1 MQKGKISKI
10 LDAIVVRTAFGRLK
24 AADKKSY
31 KDHLFLEML
40 ESEGS
45 LVRQFLAVRLQD
57 WQLFQFKLRIQQLII
72 SSPTIE
78 TLPAEE
84 FYRSYLSELVIA
96 NSPEQITSLHVLVN
110 IADDTT
116 TALSRVLAL
125 YEISSSE
132 LRSELLRY
140 LLLGHDGESKSQL
153 HTLKPSQPKQV
164 GSLQQSNSAQPKETK
179 HPLEKF
185 GRNITAAA
193 KRGEID
199 PVIGRDKQVDR
210 IIEILSRR
218 KKNNPIL
225 IGEAGVGKSAVVEA
239 LALRMASGDV
249 PYTIADKSL
258 FSLDISSLVAGTKF
272 RGEFEERLQQLIEA
286 LSKSKDTIIFI
297 DEIHTIVGAGATQGS
312 LDTANILK
320 PALARGELQVIGA
333 TTLDE
338 YREDIESDS
347 ALERRFQ
354 RVMVEPTT
362 PTETLEILRS
372 IAPYYERHHRVKY
385 TDEALQAAVN
395 LSARYITDRHFP
407 DKAIDILDEV
417 GARAHLSAAV
427 EPSEIREIEEA
438 LVAAKQQRS
447 SSLESME
454 YDKAAEARV
463 SEVALTSKLTDRR
476 SEWQREMELSPIE
489 VGAEAVEAVIT
500 SITGIPAER
509 LSASEQQRL
518 RTLSTHLTSRVIGQG
533 EAVEKLS
540 QSIYLSRSGLKS
552 SKRPIGVFM
561 FVGPTGV
568 GKTLLAKELSQWMFD
583 ERKGLIRIDMSEYS
597 QRHNVARL
605 IGSPPGYVGYGEGG
619 QLSEAVRRQPYA
631 VVLFDE
637 IEKAHPE
644 VFNTLLQ
651 IFDEGHLTDGA
662 GRKVDFSNTIII
674 MTSNVG
680 SVAAAKRRKQVGY
693 STTVKRQSLALA
705 PQIAYSLA
713 LERTFSPEFL
723 NRIDDIVLFRSLTLE
738 DAKSI
743 IDLELNGLQGR
754 LGQLGYSLRITDSAK
769 QTLAEIGYNAK
780 YGARALKRTLSDRV
794 EVPLSQLI
802 IEGGVTA
809 GDTIVVEKAK
819 ALRDVRLKVA

>member
-10 LDAIVVRTAFGRLK
+10 LDAVVSRTTFGRLK

-31 KDHLFLEML
+31 KDHLFLEIL
-40 ESEGS
+40 DSEGS
-45 LVRQFLAVRLQD
+45 LVRQYLAARLQD
-57 WQLFQFKLRIQQLII
+57 WQLFQFRLRIQQLII

-78 TLPAEE
+78 TLSPEE

-96 NSPEQITSLHVLVN
+96 NSPEQVTSLHVLLN

-125 YEISSSE
+125 YEISNSE

-140 LLLGHDGESKSQL
+140 LLLGHNSEAGSSKSIMPKTIEPPQL
-153 HTLKPSQPKQV
+153 AAKDQK
-164 GSLQQSNSAQPKETK
+164 KEAK

-185 GRNITAAA
+185 GRDITAAA
-193 KRGEID
+193 SRGEID
-199 PVIGRDKQVDR
+199 PVIGRDRHVDR
-210 IIEILSRR
+210 LIEILSRR

-239 LALRMASGDV
+239 LALRMAAGDV
-249 PYTIADKSL
+249 PYTIAGKSL
-258 FSLDISSLVAGTKF
+258 FSLDISSLIAGTKF

-297 DEIHTIVGAGATQGS
+297 DEIHTIVGAGSTQGS

-354 RVMVEPTT
+354 WVMVEPTT
-362 PTETLEILRS
+362 PAETLEILRTV
-372 IAPYYERHHRVKY
+372 APYYQQHHRVRY
-385 TDEALQAAVN
+385 SDEALQAAVN

-407 DKAIDILDEV
+407 DKAIDILDEA
-417 GARAHLSAAV
+417 GARAHISAAV
-427 EPSEIREIEEA
+427 EPTEIKEMEEA
-438 LVAAKQQRS
+438 LVAAVQQRS
-447 SSLESME
+447 SSLEAMA
-454 YDKAAEARV
+454 YDRAAEARV
-463 SEVALTSKLTDRR
+463 DEVTLKQRLTDRR

-489 VGAEAVEAVIT
+489 VGVEAIEAVIT

-509 LSASEQQRL
+509 VSAGEQQRL
-518 RTLSTHLTSRVIGQG
+518 RTLSTHLSSKVIGQG

-540 QSIYLSRSGLKS
+540 RSIYLSRSGLRS
-552 SKRPIGVFM
+552 AKRPIGVFM

-568 GKTLLAKELSQWMFD
+568 GKTHLAKELSQWMFD
-583 ERKGLIRIDMSEYS
+583 DRQGLIRIDMSEYS

-637 IEKAHPE
+637 IEKAHPD
-644 VFNTLLQ
+644 VFNAMLQ

-680 SVAAAKRRKQVGY
+680 SHAAVKRRKQVGY
-693 STTVKRQSLALA
+693 STTVKDQSVALA

-713 LERTFSPEFL
+713 LERNFSPEFL
-723 NRIDDIVLFRSLTLE
+723 NRIDDIVLFRSLSLE
-738 DAKSI
+738 DVKSI
-743 IDLELNGLQGR
+743 IDLELNGLQQR
-754 LGQLGYSLRITDSAK
+754 LAELGYSFRITESAK
-769 QTLAEIGYNAK
+769 QTLSEMGYNAK
-780 YGARALKRTLSDRV
+780 YGARAMKRTLGDKV
-794 EVPLSQLI
+794 EVPISQLI
-802 IEGGVTA
+802 IEGGVSA

>member
-10 LDAIVVRTAFGRLK
+10 LDSVIARTAFGRLK

-31 KDHLFLEML
+31 KDHLFLEL
-40 ESEGS
+40 LDSEGS
-45 LVRQFLAVRLQD
+45 LVRQYLAARLQD
-57 WQLFQFKLRIQQLII
+57 WQLFQFRLRIQQLII
-72 SSPTIE
+72 SSPTTE
-78 TLPAEE
+78 TLSPEE
-84 FYRSYLSELVIA
+84 FYRTYLSELVIA
-96 NSPEQITSLHVLVN
+96 NAPEQVTSLHVLLN
-110 IADDTT
+110 IAEDAT

-125 YEISSSE
+125 YEISNSE

-140 LLLGHDGESKSQL
+140 LLLGHESEAGSSKSIL
-153 HTLKPSQPKQV
+153 PKTIEPPR
-164 GSLQQSNSAQPKETK
+164 LAAKEQKKEVK

-193 KRGEID
+193 ARGEID
-199 PVIGRDKQVDR
+199 PVIGRDRQVDR
-210 IIEILSRR
+210 LIEILSRR

-239 LALRMASGDV
+239 LALRMAASDV
-249 PYTIADKSL
+249 PYTIAGKTL
-258 FSLDISSLVAGTKF
+258 FSLDISSLIAGTKF

-362 PTETLEILRS
+362 PAETLEILRN
-372 IAPYYERHHRVKY
+372 IAPYYQQHHRVKY
-385 TDEALQAAVN
+385 SDEALQAAVN

-407 DKAIDILDEV
+407 DKAIDILDEA
-417 GARAHLSAAV
+417 GARAHISAAV
-427 EPSEIREIEEA
+427 EPTEIKELEQA
-438 LVAAKQQRS
+438 LVTATQQRS
-447 SSLESME
+447 TSLEAMA
-454 YDKAAEARV
+454 YDRAAEARID
-463 SEVALTSKLTDRR
+463 EVTLKQRLTDRR
-476 SEWQREMELSPIE
+476 SEWQREMELSPVE
-489 VGAEAVEAVIT
+489 VGVEAIEAVIT

-509 LSASEQQRL
+509 VSASEQQRL
-518 RTLSTHLTSRVIGQG
+518 RTLSAHLSSKVIGQG

-540 QSIYLSRSGLKS
+540 RSIYLSRSGLRS
-552 SKRPIGVFM
+552 AKRPIGVFM

-568 GKTLLAKELSQWMFD
+568 GKTHLAKELSQWMFD
-583 ERKGLIRIDMSEYS
+583 DRQGLIRIDMSEYS
-597 QRHNVARL
+597 QKHNVARL

-619 QLSEAVRRQPYA
+619 HLSEAVRRQPYA

-637 IEKAHPE
+637 IEKAHPD
-644 VFNTLLQ
+644 VFNAMLQ
-651 IFDEGHLTDGA
+651 IFDDGHLTDGA

-680 SVAAAKRRKQVGY
+680 SHAAVKRRKQVGY
-693 STTVKRQSLALA
+693 STTVKDQSVALA

-738 DAKSI
+738 DVKSI
-743 IDLELNGLQGR
+743 IDLELNGLQQR
-754 LGQLGYSLRITDSAK
+754 LAELGYSFRITESAK
-769 QTLAEIGYNAK
+769 QTLAEMGYNAK
-780 YGARALKRTLSDRV
+780 YGARAMKRTLGDRV
-794 EVPLSQLI
+794 EAPISQLI
-802 IEGGVTA
+802 IEGAVSA